1 MFFFP
6 SSHIYSYQLV
16 YLNYNEKYT
25 FKFDSSFN
33 NQYRFFI
40 NSTYG
45 NGEICFDKNCTDKSA
60 FSGRRILSFPFKNEV
75 KTIDIHNKYHSPLLF
90 SVKIDYEFEN
100 KLLEEIQFNNVFKE
114 VKNNFPIKYIIKD
127 KEYKGADIN
136 FYFDINN
143 TKIKKDDLIIKGYLI
158 NYAKIKVLDFIG
170 PLNLN
175 SEEIIGKFDNRTN
188 LGVIIFVSEIIEKY
202 NGLDYYYLIIVNNQ
216 MNSISN
222 IPFDIYPI
230 SKDNPDSSLIINKYV
245 SGLFNLT
252 KNINKSQKYYIN
264 EYNEQ
269 NSNNNYIIEFSSNYK
284 NIELSFNNSKIKYKY
299 TTSDGIIQKYFVFI
313 NYTETNEA
321 FFEVKLLNDINYT
334 NDNND
339 NYLKEAYYILKY
351 YSIMDQQEINKIF
364 DISNELIPNNNNS
377 ETNSY
382 ILKIKNNNDNKNF
395 NANYEFTY
403 ILNIYES
410 TKILKNE
417 LINTIASI
425 DSPTFYSNITFSNRP
440 FKEKEYFLK
449 NIILNEEYETS
460 IFIKI
465 KNTIN
470 EDKQYYYSHVF
481 NLSVKNKKK
490 GKDYKLLI
498 YLIIGV
504 ISLIVISFIA
514 LLIKYRIIMK
524 KNRNL
529 EEQVINLS
537 LSEKNEDN
545 EENKDDKVFLI

>member
-465 KNTIN
+465 KSTIN